1 LIRIALLVLVVAAAW
16 LYLFPSARGVAADV
30 ARPVLTPVFRW
41 QARQEMTSI
50 AHEMQIYE
58 RENLGRIPDA
68 RRFQGWLESS
78 FAGDATM
85 DSWGTP
91 YSLRLSRDSFAI
103 ESWGP
108 DRTYDTDDDMHLAR
122 RRSGVT
128 H

>member
-1 LIRIALLVLVVAAAW
+1 VSRLVLVALIAAAAW
-16 LYLFPSARGVAADV
+16 LYFPAARVFAADA

-108 DRTYDTDDDMHLAR
+108 DRTYDTADDMHLAR

-128 H
+128 R

>member
-1 LIRIALLVLVVAAAW
+1 MNRIVLVVLVAAATW
-16 LYLFPSARGVAADV
+16 LYFFPAARVFGAD
-30 ARPVLTPVFRW
+30 ATRPVLEPVFRW

-50 AHEMQIYE
+50 AHELQLYE

-68 RRFQGWLESS
+68 RRFQTWLESS
-78 FAGDATM
+78 FAGNATM

-108 DRTYDTDDDMHLAR
+108 DRTYDTADDMHLAR

-128 H
+128 R

>member
-1 LIRIALLVLVVAAAW
+1 VVLVIIAIAA
-16 LYLFPSARGVAADV
+16 LSYFPESRAFAADV

-41 QARQEMTSI
+41 QATQEMTSI
-50 AHEMQIYE
+50 AHELQLYE

-68 RRFQGWLESS
+68 RRFQGWLLSS
-78 FAGDATM
+78 FDGDATI

-108 DRTYDTDDDMHLAR
+108 DKAYDTADDMRVAR
-122 RRSGVT
+122 GRAGVAR
-128 H
+128 